1 MAENNGITKQDLDAS
16 NAMAQTL
23 TLETAPKA
31 LMSAFNGV
39 TPTVLVNAA
48 AGKQPTV
55 AGVPDQLVT
64 DEAPSASDSPTRGLI
79 LTEDNIIDIKRYVW
93 NGLKLST
100 DRESV
105 IRDLGYDQSFDGKK
119 YPEIAPEA
127 FVNLHTQIKGNC
139 AKWSDLEAAIKMQ
152 GTSLKIFGEEFVTT
166 GNGILEAIEAMPV
179 IERVK
184 KSLAEYGGEGKEYKF
199 NADDVEIKGGLL
211 ELLGTITEAAQTRK
225 DKAHDLAV
233 SLAGYRGEMENQ
245 IVPSVNKMNQTLEK
259 FQKSDEVNKL
269 FTKKAELDKEIDTLT
284 KEYNKLVGYA
294 FTGAAGLALGPLGI
308 ISWAITGGIFGD
320 KAECIRKK
328 RCAREK
334 ERDDIIHRLDAGNAL
349 MKFVTSTHSSV
360 SKQCAVLDK
369 ALVGVKNLE
378 VMWDAVVQYVDEAAK
393 KLSEIDESK
402 RLLLFQNQMKG
413 AVHSWS
419 EVRDITG
426 ELIGLF
432 ERAAQRAK
440 EMGLETK

>member
-1 MAENNGITKQDLDAS
+1 MPEHNEITQQDLDAS
-16 NAMAQTL
+16 NAMAQNL
-23 TLETAPKA
+23 TLETVPKV

-39 TPTVLVNAA
+39 TPTVLVNAVT
-48 AGKQPTV
+48 GQQPAV

-64 DEAPSASDSPTRGLI
+64 DEAPSTSDSPTRGLI

-100 DRESV
+100 DRESI
-105 IRDLGYDQSFDGKK
+105 IRELGYDQSFDGKK

-127 FVNLHTQIKGNC
+127 FVNLHTRIRDNC
-139 AKWSDLEAAIKMQ
+139 TKWSDLEAAIKAQ
-152 GTSLKIFGEEFVTT
+152 GTSLKRFGEEFVTT
-166 GNGILEAIEAMPV
+166 GNSILEAIEAMPV

-184 KSLAEYGGEGKEYKF
+184 KSLAEYGGEGKEYQF
-199 NADDVEIKGGLL
+199 SADDVEIKGGLL
-211 ELLGTITEAAQTRK
+211 ELLGMIKEAAQERK
-225 DKAHDLAV
+225 ESAHNLAV
-233 SLAGYRGEMENQ
+233 NLAGYRGEMENE
-245 IVPSVNKMNQTLEK
+245 IEPSVNKMNQTLEK
-259 FQKSDEVNKL
+259 FQKSDEVNRL
-269 FTKKAELDKEIDTLT
+269 YTKKAELDKEIDTLT

-320 KAECIRKK
+320 KAERIRKK
-328 RCAREK
+328 RCAREQ
-334 ERDDIIHRLDAGNAL
+334 ERDDIIRQLAAGNAL

-360 SKQCAVLDK
+360 SKQCGVLHNAV
-369 ALVGVKNLE
+369 VGVKNLE
-378 VMWDAVVQYVDEAAK
+378 VMWDAVVQYVEDATN
-393 KLSEIDESK
+393 KLSMIDESK
-402 RLLLFQNQMKG
+402 RLMLFQNQMKG